1 MKKYIVYLTVN
12 TVNNKIYVGVHGT
25 ETPDKFDNYLGNGIF
40 SNRPSTIAHP
50 TTPFHY
56 AVKKY
61 GFKSFKRSTL
71 AVFDNIQDALDMEED
86 IVNEDFIKRNDTY
99 NITIGGGMPPI
110 LNKKVY
116 QYSLKGIFIKEYFSE
131 KEALES
137 IGSKSKN
144 GSGGLSIA
152 IYFKRTAFNYLW
164 SFEKLDKLDISEY
177 NIYSPKVFVY
187 LYDSDGSFIKK
198 YSGMAECAR
207 SLQASLSHIQRSI
220 KLGVKTKG
228 YYISD
233 KLYNVYQKPEVNKLK
248 GKVHQYSLEGIYLK
262 SYNSIK
268 EVSEFFGESMDG
280 INTSIKLGQQ
290 YKGYLWLRGE
300 KYDSI
305 KPYITPKCSAKKIG
319 QYDSFNNLI
328 RVFSTVREARKEFPN
343 VSKVLNGSAKHCHN
357 YIFKYLD

>member
-1 MKKYIVYLTVN
+1 
-12 TVNNKIYVGVHGT
+12 
-25 ETPDKFDNYLGNGIF
+25 
-40 SNRPSTIAHP
+40 
-50 TTPFHY
+50 
-56 AVKKY
+56 
-61 GFKSFKRSTL
+61 
-71 AVFDNIQDALDMEED
+71 MEED

-207 SLQASLSHIQRSI
+207 SL
-220 KLGVKTKG
+220 
-228 YYISD
+228 
-233 KLYNVYQKPEVNKLK
+233 
-248 GKVHQYSLEGIYLK
+248 
-262 SYNSIK
+262 
-268 EVSEFFGESMDG
+268 
-280 INTSIKLGQQ
+280 
-290 YKGYLWLRGE
+290 
-300 KYDSI
+300 
-305 KPYITPKCSAKKIG
+305 
-319 QYDSFNNLI
+319 
-328 RVFSTVREARKEFPN
+328 
-343 VSKVLNGSAKHCHN
+343 
-357 YIFKYLD
+357 